1 MYIIDASIYAS
12 VAVKDEFYEKSRSF
26 LTQSRSLGCITLD
39 IALIEAYNALWKH
52 IYLLKRIPIK
62 DYRNIAVNLRKIFEK
77 SVRKIFNAIDIADDA
92 LNIAINYGITVYD
105 SAYLALAEKT
115 GYKLITYDK
124 ELKRRL
130 EKTDLEKNIYV
141 FY

>member
-26 LTQSRSLGCITLD
+26 LTQSRSFRCITLD

-52 IYLLKRIPIK
+52 VYLLKRIPIK
-62 DYRNIAVNLRKIFEK
+62 NYRNIAVNLRKIFEK

-105 SAYLALAEKT
+105 SAHLALAEKT

-130 EKTDLEKNIYV
+130 EKTNLEKNIYV